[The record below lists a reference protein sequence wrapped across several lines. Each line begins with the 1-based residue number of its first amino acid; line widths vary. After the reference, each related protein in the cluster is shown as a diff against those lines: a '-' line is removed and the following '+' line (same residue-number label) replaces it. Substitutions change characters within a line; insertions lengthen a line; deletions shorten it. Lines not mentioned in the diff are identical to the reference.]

1 MFHTIDTI
9 KNTSDKELYNIT
21 FNYPNQDDNNLQS
34 KLLVKKELYNYHS
47 KHIPNLIKYADLK
60 LYREQKC
67 LSKNFNLAEQQIM
80 LTNFFNVN
88 STQNGLLLFHGLG
101 TGKTCTAISIAET
114 FKQQCLHYNTKIII
128 LVPGPTLKKNWQ
140 SELIKCTGTTYQPP
154 VKTQNEKQN
163 NTSYD
168 YLEFYRIMSYKSFNK
183 KVIGERI
190 KNVDTTKKQK
200 YQKDE
205 KGVYIRKETPNKI
218 EKLDNTLLIID
229 EAHNITGNT
238 TYDSIKKII
247 NNSKNLKLLLLTGTP
262 MKNEATDIIDLIN
275 LLKPKNNQVTKS
287 QIFTFNESTQYLD
300 FAPNGKE
307 NLRNSIKGI
316 VSYFKSNDPYIFAMQ
331 HDMGIVPKSLK
342 FTKIIPCKLSK
353 FHNQLYQEIT
363 KKLNNK
369 IEETTNSVVNFVLPY
384 INDNKIIPVYGSEGY
399 DNVITAIKHNEN
411 KFNLVLQQF
420 LKDTTKIKDVPNN
433 RLIYIN
439 NEGQITGNFLHE
451 NFLYIFS
458 IKFAQALKNLNE
470 LIYNKKGVK
479 TAFVYSNLVKYGIN
493 MFKQVLLQNGYL
505 EFKENTKKTLEY
517 VPEYIRCYYC
527 GKILKEHNNQQNNKS
542 DNHEFYPACFITIT
556 GGDDS
561 LETEYNDTSSEEI
574 IMKYFCNENNADGKY
589 IKFVLGSR
597 VLSEGFNLKN
607 VGEVHILDTWFNF
620 TRIEQTIGRA
630 IRRCSHMDVINENNP
645 YPKVD
650 VYKYCVID
658 DNSLSSEEKI
668 YQRAEKKHILIKE
681 IEHII
686 KENALDCALN
696 YESNKVF
703 NSDKYK
709 NCKPL
714 TIKDYDT
721 ATLKENE
728 QFCPVECD
736 YQKCDIKCKD
746 NKLSEFYNNNNDN
759 YIVPENKIDNNTYES
774 NLNIDLSKYKQKI
787 KNLFILKYVY
797 ELDELIKEFNVDEFE
812 HFDLYYFYRALD
824 EFIPHNENEMNNYNE
839 YLVDKYN
846 RPGYLLYVNK
856 FYIFQPFGIN
866 ENEIMKY
873 KISQS
878 ISINENIGLF
888 EYMKHNNMLTN
899 IIQQSKSLVNYDFDT
914 YKSYYLNKK
923 EFNYVGIIDKE
934 PNKKK
939 NKSELELKDVFRLRE
954 RITKKTDKKRET
966 GLQTYIGSVCFNS
979 YNMNYIKK
987 VFQTLKIPFDTKLS
1001 RIELCKQVQDK
1012 LYELEKYNNDG
1023 FTYLIIPCN
1032 HPTIPFPLNLKDRIE
1047 FIKDKVKDKIK
1058 TDIVFSID
1066 KKEKDKKKYYILHIK
1081 NDKNIKNYDNFLKEL
1096 GFNENKNSFDK
1107 IID

>member
-1 MFHTIDTI
+1 MFHTTDLIN
-9 KNTSDKELYNIT
+9 NTSDKDLYNIN
-21 FNYPNQDDNNLQS
+21 FSYPNQNDEHLQS
-34 KLLVKKELYNYHS
+34 KLLIKKELYNYHS

-67 LSKNFNLAEQQIM
+67 LNKNFSLSEQQIM

-88 STQNGLLLFHGLG
+88 STQKGLLLFHGLG

-128 LVPGPTLKKNWQ
+128 LVPGPTLKKNWMN
-140 SELIKCTGTTYQPP
+140 ELVKCTGTTYQPSI
-154 VKTQNEKQN
+154 KSQTEKQIN

-168 YLEFYRIMSYKSFNK
+168 YLEFYKIMSYKSFNK
-183 KVIGERI
+183 KVLGERI
-190 KNVDTTKKQK
+190 KNIDTSKKQK

-205 KGVYIRKETPNKI
+205 KGEYVRKENPNKI
-218 EKLDNTLLIID
+218 DKLDNTLLIVD

-238 TYDSIKKII
+238 TYESIKKIM

-275 LLKPKNNQVTKS
+275 LLKPKDKQIKKS
-287 QIFTFNESTQYLD
+287 QIFNIND
-300 FAPNGKE
+300 FTDNLNFTENGKE
-307 NLRNSIKGI
+307 ILRNSIKGI
-316 VSYFKSNDPYIFAMQ
+316 VSYFKSNDPYIFALQ

-384 INDNKIIPVYGSEGY
+384 NDDNKIIPIYGADGY
-399 DNVITAIKHNEN
+399 DRVISELRHNEN
-411 KFNLVLQQF
+411 KFNLYLQKF
-420 LKDTTKIKDVPNN
+420 LQDTTKLKDIPNN
-433 RLIYIN
+433 RLIYLN
-439 NEGQITGNFLHE
+439 NDGHITGNFLHE

-470 LIYNKKGVK
+470 LIYDKKGVK
-479 TAFVYSNLVKYGIN
+479 TAFIYSNLVKYGIN

-517 VPEYIRCYYC
+517 VPEYIKCYFC
-527 GKILKEHNNQQNNKS
+527 GKILKDHNNIK
-542 DNHEFYPACFITIT
+542 NHEYYPACFITVT
-556 GGDDS
+556 GGENQF
-561 LETEYNDTSSEEI
+561 ETEYNNDNSAEEI
-574 IMKYFCNENNADGKY
+574 ISKVFCDPDNSTGKY

-620 TRIEQTIGRA
+620 TRIEQTIGRG
-630 IRRCSHMDVINENNP
+630 IRRCSHMDVINENNM
-645 YPKVD
+645 YPVVN
-650 VYKYCVID
+650 VYKYCVVDEPEI
-658 DNSLSSEEKI
+658 SSEEKI
-668 YQRAEKKHILIKE
+668 YKRAEKKHILIKE

-686 KENALDCALN
+686 KENALDCPLN
-696 YESNKVF
+696 YESNKIF
-703 NSDKYK
+703 NAEKYK
-709 NCKPL
+709 KCIPL
-714 TIKDYDT
+714 TIDNYDT
-721 ATLKENE
+721 IQLNKNE
-728 QFCPVECD
+728 EFCPVNCD
-736 YQKCDIKCKD
+736 YQKCEIKCKD
-746 NKLSEFYNNNNDN
+746 NKLDEFYDKPTDN
-759 YIVPENKIDNNTYES
+759 FNVPENKIDNNTYES
-774 NLNIDLSKYKQKI
+774 NVNIDLSKYKQKI
-787 KNLFILKYVY
+787 KNLFILKYIY
-797 ELDELIKEFNVDEFE
+797 TLDELIKEFNINEFE

-839 YLVDKYN
+839 DLVDKYN
-846 RPGYLLYVNK
+846 RPGYLLYLNK
-856 FYIFQPFGIN
+856 FYIFQPFGIS

-873 KISQS
+873 KITQN
-878 ISINENIGLF
+878 ININENISLYEF
-888 EYMKHNNMLTN
+888 MNHNNMITN
-899 IIQQSKSLVNYDFDT
+899 IIKQTNEVINYDFDT

-939 NKSELELKDVFRLRE
+939 TKSDNELKDIFRLRE

-987 VFQTLKIPFDTKLS
+987 VFQTLKIPFDSKLS
-1001 RIELCKQVQDK
+1001 RIELCQQVQDK

-1023 FTYLIIPCN
+1023 YTYLIIPSN
-1032 HPTIPFPLNLKDRIE
+1032 HPTIPFPLNLKDRVE

-1058 TDIVFSID
+1058 NNIVFSVD

-1081 NDKNIKNYDNFLKEL
+1081 KDKNIKDYDNFLKDL
-1096 GFNENKNSFDK
+1096 GFKETKDNFEI